1 MLMQNEQAEQI
12 PVGTSSVWYKGGD
25 VMDWSDLLSEQRLS
39 KEEKEP
45 KYFKQYPISHFERDY
60 EKIVSSA
67 AFRRLQDKTQVF
79 PLAKSDFVRTRLTH
93 SMEVSTIAKQ
103 LGIMCFQNESDSR
116 HLYLQDVE
124 SDKDKRNERVGD
136 IEAILSCAGLLHDLG
151 NPPFG
156 HVGEK
161 IIGEWFEDHLKDIYS
176 LREEDNTPIYD
187 KLEDS
192 HIKDLTNFEGN
203 AQTFRI
209 LSKARHQSEINLPIS
224 IMGAL
229 IKYPT
234 SSEETA
240 KEPLIRHKVGYY
252 QAEKETFAEIAKELG
267 TCREDGTV
275 VRHPL
280 AYLVEAAD
288 DIAYM
293 TADLEDAVK
302 SGVVS
307 VDALLQFLNEKWQEE
322 SEHFEQKK
330 ANYKT
335 EPFSEEEKKKM
346 ENQLRCTKE
355 IIDKLNELNASE
367 KNPGKVMSQWGTYLR
382 RWLMYVVCWR
392 YSDSYQSILKGEY
405 EYDLFYET
413 YHSITVKLLKDA
425 MKEFVFDS
433 RVIIEPEVSAQTI
446 LNFLL
451 DKFVPAVV
459 HEGYDTMTT
468 QDKKVMTLISQ
479 NYIDDYYSVKELE
492 GITDEAELLYRK
504 ILIATDFISGMTDGY
519 AKKLYKIMSG
529 IE

>member
-1 MLMQNEQAEQI
+1 MEWI
-12 PVGTSSVWYKGGD
+12 K
-25 VMDWSDLLSEQRLS
+25 LLSKKRLS
-39 KEEKEP
+39 EETGDP
-45 KYFKQYPISHFERDY
+45 AVFKQYPISHFERDY

-93 SMEVSTIAKQ
+93 SIEVSTIAKQ

-176 LREEDNTPIYD
+176 LQEGDNTPIYD

-252 QAEKETFAEIAKELG
+252 QAEKATFEEIAKELG
-267 TCREDGTV
+267 TWREDGIV

-302 SGVVS
+302 SGVIS
-307 VDALLQFLNEKWQEE
+307 VNALLQFLNEKWQEE
-322 SEHFEQKK
+322 NEHFEQKK

-335 EPFSEEEKKKM
+335 EPFSEEEKKRE

-355 IIDKLNELNASE
+355 IIDKLNELNAFE
-367 KNPGKVMSQWGTYLR
+367 KNPGKVMSQWETYLR

-392 YSDSYQSILKGEY
+392 YSASYQDILDGEY
-405 EYDLFYET
+405 TYDLFHDTFHYK
-413 YHSITVKLLKDA
+413 TVRLLKDA

-459 HEGYDTMTT
+459 HQGYNKMTT

-479 NYIDDYYSVKELE
+479 NYIDDYKSVEKADGTMDEKER
-492 GITDEAELLYRK
+492 LYRR

>member
-1 MLMQNEQAEQI
+1 MEWI
-12 PVGTSSVWYKGGD
+12 K
-25 VMDWSDLLSEQRLS
+25 LLSENRLS
-39 KEEKEP
+39 EEAEDP
-45 KYFKQYPISHFERDY
+45 AVFKLYPISHFERDY

-103 LGIMCFQNESDSR
+103 LGIMCFQNESSKR

-124 SDKDKRNERVGD
+124 ADKGKRNERVGD

-156 HVGEK
+156 HVGEA
-161 IIGEWFEDHLKDIYS
+161 IIGEWFRNNLNKIYPLKD
-176 LREEDNTPIYD
+176 ENETPICD
-187 KLEDS
+187 KLEKKM
-192 HIKDLTNFEGN
+192 ITDLENFEGN

-209 LSKARHQSEINLPIS
+209 LSKARHQSEINLPFS

-229 IKYPT
+229 VKYPT
-234 SSEETA
+234 CSGELGNA
-240 KEPLIRHKVGYY
+240 MIRHKIGYY
-252 QAEKETFAEIAKELG
+252 QAEEKTFQQIADELG
-267 TCREDGTV
+267 TRKTDGQV

-293 TADLEDAVK
+293 TADLEDAVQ

-307 VDALLQFLNEKWQEE
+307 VDQLLRFLNYRWNEENEK
-322 SEHFEQKK
+322 FEKRK
-330 ANYKT
+330 ANQRN
-335 EPFSEEEKKKM
+335 SEISKEEKDM
-346 ENQLRCTKE
+346 IENQLLRTRE
-355 IIDKLNELNASE
+355 VIDELDQWNHQEGDHA
-367 KNPGKVMSQWGTYLR
+367 KVMSQWGTYLR

-392 YSDSYQSILKGEY
+392 FSDSYQDVLDGNY
-405 EYDLFYET
+405 EYDLFHKT
-413 YHSITVKLLKDA
+413 NHSLTVKLLKDA
-425 MKEFVFDS
+425 MKEFVFNS
-433 RVIIEPEVSAQTI
+433 RIIIEPEVSAQTI

-459 HEGYDTMTT
+459 HEGYGTMTT

-479 NYIDDYYSVKELE
+479 NYINDYNCAIKADDL
-492 GITDEAELLYRK
+492 TDKDKLLYHR

-519 AKKLYKIMSG
+519 AKKLYKKMSG